1 MRTTEERIELDVDG
15 MRTTEERIELSVDG
29 VRMGRGC
36 GQVKP

>member
-15 MRTTEERIELSVDG
+15 IRTIEERIELGVDG